1 MDYSNVNKKAEV
13 IRESSMKFDV
23 DSQLE
28 FRNTNQIKAWIMEG
42 LEKKEYMDI
51 SVFADH
57 QENKEFKMYEFN
69 SETGKFDK
77 NFSSKNWVNSSIS
90 KEFTENRRYSG
101 HAMNITGLKT
111 DGITVASWG
120 REFFIPFD
128 EMHKIGITL
137 SKLKLKIYDKID
149 E

>member
-1 MDYSNVNKKAEV
+1 VDVESVKEFINFMMDWSNVNMKAEV
-13 IRESSMKFDV
+13 ISKSPMRFDV

-28 FRNTNQIKAWIMEG
+28 FRNTNQIKDWIREG

-51 SVFADH
+51 TVFTDH

-77 NFSSKNWVNSSIS
+77 KFSSKNWVNSSIS

-101 HAMNITGLKT
+101 HAMNIT
-111 DGITVASWG
+111 
-120 REFFIPFD
+120 
-128 EMHKIGITL
+128 
-137 SKLKLKIYDKID
+137 
-149 E
+149 

>member
-1 MDYSNVNKKAEV
+1 
-13 IRESSMKFDV
+13 
-23 DSQLE
+23 
-28 FRNTNQIKAWIMEG
+28 
-42 LEKKEYMDI
+42 
-51 SVFADH
+51 
-57 QENKEFKMYEFN
+57 
-69 SETGKFDK
+69 
-77 NFSSKNWVNSSIS
+77 
-90 KEFTENRRYSG
+90 
-101 HAMNITGLKT
+101 MNITGLKT